1 MTAAEAAAVPGTGA
15 VERVEIPACFAP
27 GDERCRVM
35 RKCITS
41 VPDGPAAIGPYSLA
55 VAAEGKFLFVSGMT
69 PMDPATGQMSNGP
82 VGEQTRIVLE
92 NMRKVVEGAG
102 GKLSN
107 VVSCRVFL
115 AQLTEKNFAEMNAVY
130 KEFFGGDYPARTT
143 VGAQLMNMLVE
154 IECVVRLDG

>member
-1 MTAAEAAAVPGTGA
+1 
-15 VERVEIPACFAP
+15 
-27 GDERCRVM
+27 M
-35 RKCITS
+35 RKCFTS
-41 VPDGPAAIGPYSLA
+41 VPGGPAAIGPYSLA

-69 PMDPATGQMSNGP
+69 PMDPATGQMHQGP
-82 VGEQTRIVLE
+82 VGEQTRVVLE

-102 GKLSN
+102 AKLTD

-130 KEFFGGDYPARTT
+130 KEFFQGDYPARTT

-154 IECVVRLDG
+154 IECVVRLPA